1 MNITISNPALLFPAI
16 SLIMLAYTNR
26 FLAVAALIRSLHAR
40 FKANENDTDLPGQIR
55 QLQVRLQLIKYM
67 QFLGVF
73 SFVFALLSMFLTYV
87 DSSRPALITYCIAVL
102 LLATSLFISLLEIKQ
117 STKAL
122 EISLQDMKDTI

>member
-40 FKANENDTDLPGQIR
+40 YRADEDETDLPGQIKH
-55 QLQVRLQLIKYM
+55 LQVRLQLIKYM

-73 SFVFALLSMFLTYV
+73 SFVFALVSMFLSYIN
-87 DSSRPALITYCIAVL
+87 SGRPALVTYCVAVVL
-102 LLATSLFISLLEIKQ
+102 LAASLFISLLEIRQ

-122 EISLQDMKDTI
+122 EISLRDMEDKK